1 MTRFFGL
8 ESVLLAAPD
17 GATAIVTRHGAQV
30 VSWIPAGDDERLF
43 LSTESALDEHS
54 PIRGGVPVV
63 FPQFANY
70 GPLPNH
76 GLVRTREWRVV
87 ALDTDERGARAT
99 FRVEDCAD
107 TQALWPHAFVC
118 ELSVAVSGARL
129 DMQLRIENP
138 GVEPFA
144 FCAGLHTYLGMVDID
159 AVRVEGL
166 RATRYRDRTRQDREV
181 VDGEQALTIA
191 GEVDRIY
198 LDAPHELVVNESDRS
213 MRVRAH
219 SFPDVVIWNPW
230 KDKCASLD
238 DLPNDAYRNM
248 LCVEAAVVGMPLTL
262 ASRDS
267 WAGGQTLIASRRSDA
282 DRVA

>member
-1 MTRFFGL
+1 VTRFFGL
-8 ESVLLAAPD
+8 ESVLLEAPD
-17 GATAIVTRHGAQV
+17 GAKAIVTCHGAHV
-30 VSWIPAGDDERLF
+30 VSWRPSGDDERLF
-43 LSTESALDEHS
+43 LSPESALDKHS

-70 GPLPNH
+70 GSLPNH

-107 TQALWPHAFVC
+107 TRALWPHAFAC

-129 DMQLRIENP
+129 DLQLRIENP
-138 GVEPFA
+138 GVESFE
-144 FCAGLHTYLGMVDID
+144 FCAGLHTYLGVADIR

-166 RATRYRDRTRQDREV
+166 RGTRYRDRTRQDREA
-181 VDGEQALTIA
+181 VDDDPALTIA

-198 LDAPHELVVNESDRS
+198 LDAPHELVLRESGRS

-219 SFPDVVIWNPW
+219 SFPDVVVWNPW

-238 DLPNDAYRNM
+238 DLPNDAYQNM
-248 LCVEAAVVGMPLTL
+248 LCMEAVVVGKPVAL
-262 ASRDS
+262 ASRGS
-267 WAGGQTLIASRRSDA
+267 WTGGQTLTASH
-282 DRVA
+282 